1 MPLTGF
7 RKIAEVNLPTRWAN
21 FRLSAFEALRVDRM
35 SKQKQVETAVA
46 LVLGDVHTAPPPVVR
61 IHSQCTTG
69 DAFESLRCDC
79 HDQLHLA
86 MHAIAEAGSGVLVY
100 EYQEGRGIGLMEKL
114 RAYELQ
120 DQGLDTIE
128 ANLQLGHEIDARDYE
143 LPVRILCFLKVRSL
157 RLMTNNPN
165 KIHAV
170 SSSGIEVSE
179 RLSADVPLGKH
190 SAHYVATKRAK
201 LGHLSGKVLPPCIGG
216 AGEIQQFLG
225 HESTVSRSGIPRA
238 EPPAPSCCDKRLHNS
253 DSCATTA

>member
-7 RKIAEVNLPTRWAN
+7 RQIAETNLPTLWAS
-21 FRLSAFEALRVDRM
+21 FRLLAFDALRTDRTA
-35 SKQKQVETAVA
+35 KRKKVETAVA
-46 LVLGDVHTAPPPVVR
+46 LVLGDLHASPHPVVR

-69 DAFESLRCDC
+69 DVFESLRCDC

-86 MHAIAEAGSGVLVY
+86 IRTIAEAGSGVLVY

-143 LPVRILCFLKVRSL
+143 LPVRILRFLKIRSL
-157 RLMTNNPN
+157 RLMTNNPK
-165 KIHAV
+165 KIRAV
-170 SSSGIEVSE
+170 SSSGIEVWE

-190 SAHYVATKRAK
+190 SAHYVATKRVK
-201 LGHLSGKVLPPCIGG
+201 LGHLAGPVLPLHISS
-216 AGEIQQFLG
+216 AGETQQFPG
-225 HESTVSRSGIPRA
+225 PETATPQAGTPRA
-238 EPPAPSCCDKRLHNS
+238 IATRCDLLRQEI
-253 DSCATTA
+253 T

>member
-7 RKIAEVNLPTRWAN
+7 RQIAEVSLPTRWAT
-21 FRLSAFEALRVDRM
+21 FRLFAFDARHIDRT
-35 SKQKQVETAVA
+35 SKQTRLETALA
-46 LVLGDVHTAPPPVVR
+46 LVLGDLHTSPPPVVR

-86 MHAIAEAGSGVLVY
+86 MQTIAEAGSGVLVY

-120 DQGLDTIE
+120 DQGLDTVE

-157 RLMTNNPN
+157 RLMTNNPK

-170 SSSGIEVSE
+170 SSSGIDVWE
-179 RLSADVPLGKH
+179 RLSADVPLGRH
-190 SAHYVATKRAK
+190 SAHYVATKRVK
-201 LGHLSGKVLPPCIGG
+201 LGHLSGPVLPVHISS
-216 AGEIQQFLG
+216 ESEVQQFLG
-225 HESTVSRSGIPRA
+225 YESATLQPGIPRA
-238 EPPAPSCCDKRLHNS
+238 RAGRR
-253 DSCATTA
+253 DSLRQEIT

>member
-7 RKIAEVNLPTRWAN
+7 KQIAEVNLPTRWAS
-21 FRLSAFEALRVDRM
+21 FRLLGFEALRVETT
-35 SKQKQVETAVA
+35 SKQKQLETAVA
-46 LVLGDVHTAPPPVVR
+46 LVLGCLHTSPPPVVR

-86 MHAIAEAGSGVLVY
+86 MRTIAEADSGVLVY

-120 DQGLDTIE
+120 DQGLDTIQ

-143 LPVRILCFLKVRSL
+143 LPVRILRSLKVQSL
-157 RLMTNNPN
+157 RLMTNNPK

-170 SSSGIEVSE
+170 SSSGIEIWE
-179 RLSADVPLGKH
+179 RLSADVPLGRH
-190 SAHYVATKRAK
+190 SAHYVATKRLK
-201 LGHLSGKVLPPCIGG
+201 LGHLSGPVLPLHISTGS
-216 AGEIQQFLG
+216 ETQQFLG
-225 HESTVSRSGIPRA
+225 RENAPPQPGIARA
-238 EPPAPSCCDKRLHNS
+238 RAGRCDSLRQEI
-253 DSCATTA
+253 T

>member
-1 MPLTGF
+1 MPLNGF
-7 RKIAEVNLPTRWAN
+7 RQIAEVNLPTRWAN
-21 FRLSAFEALRVDRM
+21 FRLLAFDAAHVDRT
-35 SKQKQVETAVA
+35 SKQRRLETAVA
-46 LVLGDVHTAPPPVVR
+46 LVLGDLHTPPPVVR

-86 MHAIAEAGSGVLVY
+86 MHTIAEAGSGVLIY

-120 DQGLDTIE
+120 DQGLDTVE

-157 RLMTNNPN
+157 RLMTNNPK

-170 SSSGIEVSE
+170 SSSGIEVRE
-179 RLSADVPLGKH
+179 RLSADVPLGQH
-190 SAHYVATKRAK
+190 SAHYVATKRVK
-201 LGHLSGKVLPPCIGG
+201 LGHLSGPVVPLHIC
-216 AGEIQQFLG
+216 ALSSQEI
-225 HESTVSRSGIPRA
+225 T
-238 EPPAPSCCDKRLHNS
+238 
-253 DSCATTA
+253 

>member
-7 RKIAEVNLPTRWAN
+7 RQIAEVNLPTRWAS
-21 FRLSAFEALRVDRM
+21 FRLLAFEALRVN
-35 SKQKQVETAVA
+35 KTLKKEHLETAVA
-46 LVLGDVHTAPPPVVR
+46 LVLGDLHASAPPVVR

-86 MHAIAEAGSGVLVY
+86 MRTIAETGSGVLVY

-128 ANLQLGHEIDARDYE
+128 ANLQLGHEIDARNYE
-143 LPVRILCFLKVRSL
+143 LPVRILGFLKVRSL
-157 RLMTNNPN
+157 RLMTNNPH

-170 SSSGIEVSE
+170 SSSGIEVRE
-179 RLSADVPLGKH
+179 RLSADVPLGRH
-190 SAHYVATKRAK
+190 SAAYVATKRVK
-201 LGHLSGKVLPPCIGG
+201 LGHLSGPGLPLHTSS
-216 AGEIQQFLG
+216 ASEMQQLLG
-225 HESTVSRSGIPRA
+225 HETVSPQPGTPMGR
-238 EPPAPSCCDKRLHNS
+238 E
-253 DSCATTA
+253 TAAISWRQEIT

>member
-7 RKIAEVNLPTRWAN
+7 RQVAQANLPTRWAS
-21 FRLSAFEALRVDRM
+21 FRLLAFEALRNDRP
-35 SKQKQVETAVA
+35 SKRKQIETAVA
-46 LVLGDVHTAPPPVVR
+46 LVLGDLHASPPPVVR

-86 MHAIAEAGSGVLVY
+86 LHVIAEACSGVLVY

-128 ANLQLGHEIDARDYE
+128 ANLQLGHEVDARNYE
-143 LPVRILCFLKVRSL
+143 LPVRILRFLKVRSL
-157 RLMTNNPN
+157 RLMTNNPK

-170 SSSGIEVSE
+170 SSSGIEIFE
-179 RLSADVPLGKH
+179 RLSADVPLGRH
-190 SAHYVATKRAK
+190 SARYVATKRAR
-201 LGHLSGKVLPPCIGG
+201 LGHLFGPVLPLHGSRGSEIPQFPG
-216 AGEIQQFLG
+216 AE
-225 HESTVSRSGIPRA
+225 TVSPQ
-238 EPPAPSCCDKRLHNS
+238 PAAPHSIAALCDLLRQEI
-253 DSCATTA
+253 T

>member
-7 RKIAEVNLPTRWAN
+7 RQIAEVNLPTRWAS
-21 FRLSAFEALRVDRM
+21 FKLLGFEAVRVDGTP
-35 SKQKQVETAVA
+35 KQKQLETAVA
-46 LVLGDVHTAPPPVVR
+46 LVLGGLHTSPPPVVR

-69 DAFESLRCDC
+69 DTFESLRCDC

-86 MHAIAEAGSGVLVY
+86 MQTIAEAGSGVLVY

-128 ANLQLGHEIDARDYE
+128 ANLQLGHDIDARDYE

-157 RLMTNNPN
+157 RLMTNNPK

-170 SSSGIEVSE
+170 SSSGIGVRE
-179 RLSADVPLGKH
+179 RLSADVPLGRH
-190 SAHYVATKRAK
+190 SAHYVATKREK
-201 LGHLSGKVLPPCIGG
+201 LGHLSGPVLPLHISSGT
-216 AGEIQQFLG
+216 EIQQFLDHKSATPQPG
-225 HESTVSRSGIPRA
+225 TPQARA
-238 EPPAPSCCDKRLHNS
+238 AHCDSLRQEI
-253 DSCATTA
+253 T

>member
-21 FRLSAFEALRVDRM
+21 FRLMAFEALRIVRA
-35 SKQKQVETAVA
+35 SKQKRVETAVA
-46 LVLGDVHTAPPPVVR
+46 LVLGDLHTSPPPVVR

-79 HDQLHLA
+79 HDQLHLG
-86 MHAIAEAGSGVLVY
+86 MHAITEAGSGVLVY

-143 LPVRILCFLKVRSL
+143 LPVRILGFLKVRSL
-157 RLMTNNPN
+157 RLMTDNPQ

-179 RLSADVPLGKH
+179 RLSAGVPLSKH
-190 SAHYVATKRAK
+190 SAHYVTTKRLK
-201 LGHLSGKVLPPCIGG
+201 LGHLSGPTPLRHISS
-216 AGEIQQFLG
+216 AGDIQQFLG
-225 HESTVSRSGIPRA
+225 RETSATQSGTTQATATR
-238 EPPAPSCCDKRLHNS
+238 CDLLRQEI
-253 DSCATTA
+253 T

>member
-7 RKIAEVNLPTRWAN
+7 RQIAQANLPTRWAC
-21 FRLSAFEALRVDRM
+21 FRLLAFEALRIEP
-35 SKQKQVETAVA
+35 KQLETAVA
-46 LVLGDVHTAPPPVVR
+46 LVLGDLHATPPPVVR

-86 MHAIAEAGSGVLVY
+86 MYAIAEAGSGVLVY

-128 ANLQLGHEIDARDYE
+128 ANLQLGHQVDARNYE
-143 LPVRILCFLKVRSL
+143 LPVRILSFLNVRSL

-170 SSSGIEVSE
+170 SSSGLEVCE
-179 RLSADVPLGKH
+179 RLSADVPLGRH
-190 SAHYVATKRAK
+190 NECYVATKRAK
-201 LGHLSGKVLPPCIGG
+201 LGHLSGPVPPMQISRGNEMEHFPGPQAISPQPGTSHAIAARCDLLRQ
-216 AGEIQQFLG
+216 EI
-225 HESTVSRSGIPRA
+225 T
-238 EPPAPSCCDKRLHNS
+238 
-253 DSCATTA
+253 